1 MEKTASLGISILLTL
16 CIFSCI
22 RDPKIAAKEGAAR
35 AVEKEKSNSGINTL
49 LDSLNIAAAQA
60 DYKTYF
66 KFFTE
71 NATYNGT
78 DALENWDQ
86 QSFMVWVKPYFDAK
100 TTWNFKSVKRNIY
113 RSESHDD
120 IAWFDELLST
130 QMKICRGSGVVVK
143 KDGKWKIQQYVLSM
157 TIPNSKL
164 DEVVKIKAT
173 EEDPIIHNLIKQRIT
188 SQ

>member
-1 MEKTASLGISILLTL
+1 MKKTAKLVIAILFMFCT
-16 CIFSCI
+16 FSCI
-22 RDPKIAAKEGAAR
+22 RDPEIAAKEGAVLIAK
-35 AVEKEKSNSGINTL
+35 KEKANEGINIL
-49 LDSLNIAAAQA
+49 LDSLNLAAAQA

-78 DALENWDQ
+78 DATENWDRQ
-86 QSFMVWVKPYFDAK
+86 TFMVWAHPYFEAK
-100 TTWNFKSVKRNIY
+100 KTWNFKSVKRNIY
-113 RSESHDD
+113 RSEIYND

-143 KDGKWKIQQYVLSM
+143 VDGKWKIQQYVLSM

-164 DEVVKIKAT
+164 DEIVKIKTA
-173 EEDPIIHNLIKQRIT
+173 EEDIILNQLKK
-188 SQ
+188 